1 MSVTGWLGWE
11 KTPSISMG
19 TTRQVSLPIEV
30 ATDRVRATERQRRR
44 RMHRH
49 RRKHR
54 HRHRHRP
61 TEARTEIDIAEPT
74 LRSIDAVWVIDILGQ
89 TKVRH
94 RDTGS
99 DDVSDRQRQRQTET
113 ETQTA

>member
-11 KTPSISMG
+11 TTPSISMG
-19 TTRQVSLPIEV
+19 TTRQVSLPIQV

-44 RMHRH
+44 R
-49 RRKHR
+49 R
-54 HRHRHRP
+54 HRHR
-61 TEARTEIDIAEPT
+61 EARTEIDIAEPT
-74 LRSIDAVWVIDILGQ
+74 LRSIDAVWIIDILGQ

-99 DDVSDRQRQRQTET
+99 DSVSDRQ
-113 ETQTA
+113 

>member
-19 TTRQVSLPIEV
+19 TTRQVSLPIQV

-44 RMHRH
+44 RRHRH
-49 RRKHR
+49 RR
-54 HRHRHRP
+54 RHRP

-74 LRSIDAVWVIDILGQ
+74 LRSIDAVWIIDILGQ

-99 DDVSDRQRQRQTET
+99 DSVSDRQ
-113 ETQTA
+113 